1 MTMRKS
7 TAPRPCFAALRAESL
22 APAFTQ
28 ITKTT
33 TIKG

>member
-1 MTMRKS
+1 MRKYL
-7 TAPRPCFAALRAESL
+7 ALNRCFAALRAEGVVL
-22 APAFTQ
+22 VF

>member
-1 MTMRKS
+1 MRKDL
-7 TAPRPCFAALRAESL
+7 ALNRCFAALRAEGA
-22 APAFTQ
+22 APVFAL